1 MPELPEVERGRGLA
15 QAVAAGRRI
24 ERVWCDD
31 DPIVFDSV
39 TPQRWR
45 RALEGKRVVAARR
58 WGKQLWLELDAP
70 PHPLFHFGMTGGF
83 KAPGAAPLQLK
94 SGPREDPPD
103 WPPRFV
109 KIRIHLDDGGEL
121 AMTDGRRLGRILLR
135 DDPEREP
142 PVAKLGFDPLLSMP
156 PPKRFSGMVRARGG
170 NVKSLLLDQ
179 SFAAGVGNWIADEVL
194 YQAGIDPRRRAS
206 SLTDAEAR
214 RMRARLAAIVKRA
227 VGANADDSRYPRT
240 WLFHRPLGEAG
251 GCEDRARRADRARDD
266 RRAHHRLGRR
276 RRSVER
282 QRHRRRLRQASR
294 VLSAGR
300 PTLPHAH
307 SALDSAHGSAHDS
320 AHARAIRTRR
330 ISWAGHATGLNQ

>member
-24 ERVWCDD
+24 ERVWCAD

-39 TPQRWR
+39 GPRRWR
-45 RALEGKRVVAARR
+45 RALEGKRVEAARR
-58 WGKQLWLELDAP
+58 WGKQIWLALDAP

-83 KAPGAAPLQLK
+83 KAPGAAALQLK
-94 SGPREDPPD
+94 SGPREDPPA

-142 PVAKLGFDPLLSMP
+142 PVSKLGFDPLLAMP
-156 PPKRFSGMVRARGG
+156 PPKRFSEMVRARGS

-206 SLTDAEAR
+206 SLTDTEAR
-214 RMRARLAAIVKRA
+214 RMRVRLAAIVKRA
-227 VGANADDSRYPRT
+227 GRCERRRFALSPHLAVPPA
-240 WLFHRPLGEAG
+240 LGEAG
-251 GCEDRARRADRARDD
+251 GCEDRTRRADRARDD
-266 RRAHHRLGRR
+266 RRAHHRVGAVGAAL
-276 RRSVER
+276 SVN
-282 QRHRRRLRQASR
+282 
-294 VLSAGR
+294 
-300 PTLPHAH
+300 
-307 SALDSAHGSAHDS
+307 GSNPA
-320 AHARAIRTRR
+320 
-330 ISWAGHATGLNQ
+330 

>member
-1 MPELPEVERGRGLA
+1 MALRPGAGFPAGPFEGAGRTGYHRRNVVAGRGSDMPELPEVERGRGLA

-24 ERVWCDD
+24 ERVWCAE

-39 TPQRWR
+39 GPRRWR
-45 RALEGKRVVAARR
+45 RALEGRRVEAARR
-58 WGKQLWLELDAP
+58 WGKQLWLALDAP

-83 KAPGAAPLQLK
+83 KAPGAAALQLK
-94 SGPREDPPD
+94 SGPREDPPA

-142 PVAKLGFDPLLSMP
+142 PVSKLGFDPLLAMP
-156 PPKRFSGMVRARGG
+156 PPKRFSEMVRARGS

-240 WLFHRPLGEAG
+240 WLFHRRWGSG
-251 GCEDRARRADRARDD
+251 GMRRPHA
-266 RRAHHRLGRR
+266 
-276 RRSVER
+276 
-282 QRHRRRLRQASR
+282 ASR
-294 VLSAGR
+294 SS
-300 PTLPHAH
+300 T
-307 SALDSAHGSAHDS
+307 
-320 AHARAIRTRR
+320 
-330 ISWAGHATGLNQ
+330 